1 MSWTDIYPVFTEE
14 QLADFHAAA
23 TPSERT
29 ELDEWY
35 GVDRI
40 FNPQPEKT
48 EIISVSLFW
57 KNVRAGDPELPTPT
71 LDLLKNAVELGHAK
85 RFNPWDHY
93 ILPLLEQTPDIL
105 LKNPKVTLRVHLARD
120 LEFLADDL
128 VQVGCEVYLMKSSSI
143 NFAPGGLWRFLP
155 FSEEGKTV
163 TVTDTDRLNEIES
176 DLLRT
181 RTMVQAGLA
190 AWRVPVPVDLTD
202 DFRVCY
208 LPFMGCQFGVQ
219 GGLLDARNLLEA
231 FTWHALH
238 EKLDPHVFFPNCGPL
253 PIQSHAWP
261 SYGFDEFF
269 MNVAA
274 YPRLAQGGMHTY
286 VPGTASSQLMTLD
299 IEYCTWGN
307 SGSEVVYFPAGSCC
321 GQAPVGQDTQPEQEV
336 VEHEPTNLVSDSVAE
351 TPHPKLPPKVAFLFL
366 TKGELHQP
374 AIWREYLEEAG
385 LAAALYAHVKSHP
398 ELPPASLL
406 AKHLIEKQIPTEWAD
421 LSLVEATLHLLEAAL
436 KDPEITHFA
445 LVSESCVPI
454 RPFAE
459 LWRSLT
465 LDPRSRMFVRSW
477 QDERK
482 LNVLRAQRVEN
493 LKGIR
498 KELAHFQ
505 AQWMCLNRSDAQLI
519 VDNPLLHHFE
529 GTFAPD
535 EAYFA
540 TALSVLGRP
549 PLHSVANRHLTWTDW
564 TQSVKNP
571 RLFDHV
577 SPELAARLVDSGCFF
592 ARKFSAE
599 SNIGDFALHQSERK
613 TPTPGPELF
622 HPGPTDAST
631 FN

>member
-1 MSWTDIYPVFTEE
+1 MSWTDIFPVFTEE
-14 QLADFHAAA
+14 QLDDFHAAA
-23 TPSERT
+23 TPSERRA
-29 ELDEWY
+29 LDEWY

-40 FNPQPEKT
+40 LNPQPEKA

-71 LDLLKNAVELGHAK
+71 LDLLKNAVELGYAK

-93 ILPLLEQTPDIL
+93 VLPLLEQTPAIL
-105 LKNPKVTLRVHLARD
+105 SKNPKATLRVHLAQD
-120 LEFLADDL
+120 LKFLADHL
-128 VQVGCEVYLMKSSSI
+128 VEAGCEVRLMKSSSI

-155 FSEEGKTV
+155 FSEEVKTV
-163 TVTDTDRLNEIES
+163 TVTDTDRLNEVES

-181 RTMVQAGLA
+181 RTMVKAGLA
-190 AWRVPVPVDLTD
+190 AWRVPVPVDLTG

-219 GGLLDARNLLEA
+219 GGLIDVRELLDA

-238 EKLDPHVFFPNCGPL
+238 DRIDPHVLFPNCGPL
-253 PIQSHAWP
+253 PIQSHTWP

-286 VPGTASSQLMTLD
+286 IPGSASSQLLTLD
-299 IEYCTWGN
+299 VEYCTWGN
-307 SGSEVVYFPAGSCC
+307 PNSEVVYFPTGSCC
-321 GQAPVGQDTQPEQEV
+321 GQAPVGQENPHPSEAAGPLPAPVPPE
-336 VEHEPTNLVSDSVAE
+336 TTAE
-351 TPHPKLPPKVAFLFL
+351 TASAAHPPKVAFLFL
-366 TKGELHQP
+366 TKGDLHQSGV
-374 AIWREYLEEAG
+374 WKEYLDEAG
-385 LAAALYAHVKSHP
+385 TDAALFAHVKNHP
-398 ELPPASLL
+398 ELSAESLL
-406 AKHLIEKQIPTEWAD
+406 ANHLIEKQIPTEWAD

-436 KDPEITHFA
+436 QDQSATHFA

-454 RPFAE
+454 RPFCD
-459 LWRSLT
+459 LKRSLT
-465 LDPRSRMFVRSW
+465 LDSRSRLFVRSW
-477 QDERK
+477 EDERK
-482 LNVLRAQRVEN
+482 VNVLRAQRVEN
-493 LKGIR
+493 LNGIR

-519 VDNPLLHHFE
+519 VDNPLLQNFA

-549 PLHSVANRHLTWTDW
+549 PLHSVANRHFTWTDW

-577 SPELAARLVDSGCFF
+577 SPQLAALLIESGCFF
-592 ARKFSAE
+592 ARKFSPD
-599 SNIGDFALHQSERK
+599 SNIAEYALHQAGTRSLSARSDES
-613 TPTPGPELF
+613 PS
-622 HPGPTDAST
+622 DATSRSV
-631 FN
+631 